1 MSNEFPKG
9 ISIKEARKEAPD
21 FVKGDVGINLK
32 QFVEWAKPRLS
43 DGGWVNLSL
52 NLSAKGNLYFS
63 FYDKNGESNP
73 TTKTAPKDELPSI
86 DLDLGEVDLNEIDFN

>member
-43 DGGWVNLSL
+43 EGGWVNLSL

-63 FYDKNGESNP
+63 FYNKNGEEVGNV
-73 TTKTAPKDELPSI
+73 KAKEELPEI
-86 DLDLGEVDLNEIDFN
+86 DLGDDSDNIRIEDVPF

>member
-43 DGGWVNLSL
+43 EGGWVNLSL

-63 FYDKNGESNP
+63 FYDKNGEEVGNV
-73 TTKTAPKDELPSI
+73 KAKEELPEI
-86 DLDLGEVDLNEIDFN
+86 DLGDDSDNIRIEDVPF

>member
-32 QFVEWAKPRLS
+32 KFVEWAKPKIS
-43 DGGWVNLSL
+43 EAGWVNLSL
-52 NLSAKGNLYFS
+52 NISAKGNYYFS
-63 FYDKNGESNP
+63 FYNKNGEEVGNV
-73 TTKTAPKDELPSI
+73 KAKEELPEI
-86 DLDLGEVDLNEIDFN
+86 DLGDEEEINIEDVPF

>member
-43 DGGWVNLSL
+43 EGGWVNLSL

-63 FYDKNGESNP
+63 FYNKNGEEVGNV
-73 TTKTAPKDELPSI
+73 KAKEELPEI
-86 DLDLGEVDLNEIDFN
+86 DLGDEEEINIEDVPF

>member
-32 QFVEWAKPRLS
+32 KFVEWAKPKIS
-43 DGGWVNLSL
+43 EAGWVNLAL
-52 NLSAKGNLYFS
+52 NISAKGNLYFS
-63 FYDKNGESNP
+63 FYDKNGEEVGNV
-73 TTKTAPKDELPSI
+73 KAKEELPEI
-86 DLDLGEVDLNEIDFN
+86 DLGDDSDNIRIEDVPF

>member
-9 ISIKEARKEAPD
+9 ISIKEARKEAPE

-43 DGGWVNLSL
+43 EGGWVNLSL

-63 FYDKNGESNP
+63 FYNKNGEEVGNV
-73 TTKTAPKDELPSI
+73 KAKEELPEI
-86 DLDLGEVDLNEIDFN
+86 DLGDDSDNIRIEDVPF

>member
-32 QFVEWAKPRLS
+32 KFVEWAKPKIS
-43 DGGWVNLSL
+43 EAGWVNLSL
-52 NLSAKGNLYFS
+52 NISAKGNYYFS
-63 FYDKNGESNP
+63 FYNKNGEEVGNV
-73 TTKTAPKDELPSI
+73 KAKEELPEI
-86 DLDLGEVDLNEIDFN
+86 DLGDDSDNIRIEDVPF